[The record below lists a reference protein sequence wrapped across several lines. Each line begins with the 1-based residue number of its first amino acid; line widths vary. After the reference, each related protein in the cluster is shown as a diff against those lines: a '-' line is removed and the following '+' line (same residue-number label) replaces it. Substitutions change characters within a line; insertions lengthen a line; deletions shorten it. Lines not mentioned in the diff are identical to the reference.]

1 MARASDEGLGRGSCL
16 SRRAPLLERSR
27 ARRLLPLLQALVPVD
42 AVVGGREVV
51 DERGLQVAV
60 LALLE
65 APVRLRLRQTMA
77 ISGHQWQT
85 LAISGHQWQTMAISG
100 HQWQTMAI
108 SGHQWQTM
116 AISGHQWQPMSISGT
131 PRHSEASG

>member
-1 MARASDEGLGRGSCL
+1 
-16 SRRAPLLERSR
+16 LERSR

-85 LAISGHQWQTMAISG
+85 MAISG

-108 SGHQWQTM
+108 SGHQWPSVATHV
-116 AISGHQWQPMSISGT
+116 HQW
-131 PRHSEASG
+131 HSERIGLGTLRCM

>member
-51 DERGLQVAV
+51 DERGLQVAM

-65 APVRLRLRQTMA
+65 APVRLRLCA
-77 ISGHQWQT
+77 N
-85 LAISGHQWQTMAISG
+85 
-100 HQWQTMAI
+100 
-108 SGHQWQTM
+108 
-116 AISGHQWQPMSISGT
+116 P
-131 PRHSEASG
+131 

>member
-85 LAISGHQWQTMAISG
+85 MAISG
-100 HQWQTMAI
+100 HQWPSVATHV
-108 SGHQWQTM
+108 HQW
-116 AISGHQWQPMSISGT
+116 
-131 PRHSEASG
+131 HSEALRGIGLGTLRCMQSMAINGNQWQSM